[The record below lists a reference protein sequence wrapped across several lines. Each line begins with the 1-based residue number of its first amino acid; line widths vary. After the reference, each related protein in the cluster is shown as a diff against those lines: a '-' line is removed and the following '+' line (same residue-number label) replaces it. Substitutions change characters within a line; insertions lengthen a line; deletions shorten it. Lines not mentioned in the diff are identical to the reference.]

1 MPELKGET
9 YRPKERRNMNE
20 GLKVGDRVRVKA
32 DNPPLHGYQVGDV
45 GTVLKV
51 LKNSTGGNEHFYVV
65 AMDKNHLVG
74 GGMAFSE
81 EEIEPDI

>member
-1 MPELKGET
+1 MS
-9 YRPKERRNMNE
+9 RS
-20 GLKVGDRVRVKA
+20 LKVGDRVRVRA
-32 DNPPLHGYQVGDV
+32 ENHLHGYQVGDV

-51 LKNSTGGNEHFYVV
+51 LKNPTGGDTHFYVV

-81 EEIEPDI
+81 DEIEPDV

>member
-1 MPELKGET
+1 MSDA
-9 YRPKERRNMNE
+9 
-20 GLKVGDRVRVKA
+20 LKVGDRLRVRA
-32 DNPPLHGYQVGDV
+32 ENPPMHGYQVGDR

-51 LKNSTGGNEHFYVV
+51 LKNPTGGDKHFYVV

-81 EEIEPDI
+81 EEIELDV

>member
-1 MPELKGET
+1 MRAE
-9 YRPKERRNMNE
+9 
-20 GLKVGDRVRVKA
+20 
-32 DNPPLHGYQVGDV
+32 NPPLHGYQVGDV

-51 LKNSTGGNEHFYVV
+51 LKNPTGGNEHFYVV

-81 EEIEPDI
+81 EEIELDV

>member
-1 MPELKGET
+1 M
-9 YRPKERRNMNE
+9 
-20 GLKVGDRVRVKA
+20 
-32 DNPPLHGYQVGDV
+32 
-45 GTVLKV
+45 LKV
-51 LKNSTGGNEHFYVV
+51 LKNPTGGDNHFYVV